1 MPQLNDAAVRAAK
14 PTPGKTTRLYDSGG
28 LYLDITAG
36 GSKGWRFKYRYNG
49 RENRISLGAYPLIS
63 LKEAR
68 QQRDDARRQLLQG
81 IDPSAERKARRQ
93 QERVDATNSFQ
104 QQALEWFERQKIL
117 WVDSHTRDVQRRLQA
132 NLFPDLGALAIDRI
146 TPVQVLDTLR
156 KMEARGAVD
165 LAHRVMQVASQ
176 VFRYAI
182 ACGRCTVDPTAG
194 LRGALTPHVQKHQPA
209 IDPDELP
216 TLLHAIDHYATEGGE
231 AQTQR
236 ALQFLALTFVRTKE
250 LIEATWDEIDL
261 DKAQWLIGA
270 ERMKMKR
277 DFLVP
282 LSSQAVALL
291 QEQQR
296 ACRNSLY
303 VWPGRNTR
311 VPMSNN
317 TLLFALYRLG
327 YRSKMTGHGFRAV
340 ASTILNEQGW
350 RHDVIEKQLA
360 HEPENRVRAAYNR
373 AEYLPERIKL
383 MQHWA
388 DHLDALRQGRTAQ
401 TPPLQTPRLFVVNSD
416 LTP

>member
-1 MPQLNDAAVRAAK
+1 MPQINDAAVRAAK
-14 PTPGKTTRLYDSGG
+14 PTPGKTTRLYDTAG
-28 LYLDITAG
+28 LYLDISPT
-36 GSKGWRFKYRYNG
+36 GSKAWRLKYRYNG
-49 RENRISLGAYPLIS
+49 RENRISLGAYPLVS

-68 QQRDDARRQLLQG
+68 QARDDARRQLLQG

-93 QERVDATNSFQ
+93 QAQIDATNSFQ

-117 WVDSHTRDVQRRLQA
+117 WVDSHTSDVKRRLQA
-132 NLFPDLGALAIDRI
+132 NLFPDLGPLPIDRI

-209 IDPDELP
+209 IQPDELP
-216 TLLHAIDHYATEGGE
+216 TLLHAIDHYTEQGGE

-261 DKAQWLIGA
+261 DKAQWLIA
-270 ERMKMKR
+270 ASRMKMKR
-277 DFLVP
+277 DHLVP
-282 LSSQAVALL
+282 LSTQALAILD
-291 QEQQR
+291 EQR
-296 ACRNSLY
+296 RTCRGSVY

-317 TLLFALYRLG
+317 TILFALYRMG

-340 ASTILNEQGW
+340 ASTLLNEQGW

-388 DHLDALRQGRTAQ
+388 DHLDALRVNDTDSRA
-401 TPPLQTPRLFVVNSD
+401 LQP
-416 LTP
+416 

>member
-1 MPQLNDAAVRAAK
+1 MPQLTDSAVRAAK
-14 PTPGKTTRLYDSGG
+14 PAPGKKTNRLFDGGG
-28 LYLDITAG
+28 LYLDITQA
-36 GSKGWRFKYRYNG
+36 GSKGWRLKYRYNG
-49 RENRISLGAYPLIS
+49 RENRISLGAYPLVS

-68 QQRDDARRQLLQG
+68 QQRDDAKRQLLQG
-81 IDPSAERKARRQ
+81 IDPSAERKGRRQ
-93 QERVDATNSFQ
+93 QAQIDATNSFQ

-117 WVDSHTRDVQRRLQA
+117 WVDSHTRDVERRLRA
-132 NLFPDLGALAIDRI
+132 NLFPDLGPLPIDRI

-156 KMEARGAVD
+156 KMEARGAHD

-182 ACGRCTVDPTAG
+182 ACGRCTIDPTAG

-209 IDPDELP
+209 IQPDELP
-216 TLLHAIDHYATEGGE
+216 TLLHAIDHYTAQGGE

-261 DKAQWLIGA
+261 DKAQWLIA
-270 ERMKMKR
+270 APRMKMKR

-282 LSSQAVALL
+282 LSTQALALL

-317 TLLFALYRLG
+317 TLLFALYRMG

-373 AEYLPERIKL
+373 AEYLLERSRL
-383 MQHWA
+383 MQHWGDQLA
-388 DHLDALRQGRTAQ
+388 ALRKGHVLK
-401 TPPLQTPRLFVVNSD
+401 TPMQPCHLLAVNSD

>member
-1 MPQLNDAAVRAAK
+1 MRAAK

-28 LYLDITAG
+28 LHLVISPT
-36 GSKGWRFKYRYNG
+36 GSKAWRLKYRYNG

-68 QQRDDARRQLLQG
+68 QARDDAKRQLLQG

-93 QERVDATNSFQ
+93 QAQVDATNSFQ

-117 WVDSHTRDVQRRLQA
+117 WVDSHTRDVERRLQA
-132 NLFPDLGALAIDRI
+132 NLFPDLGPLAIDRI

-165 LAHRVMQVASQ
+165 LAHRVMQVAAQ

-182 ACGRCTVDPTAG
+182 ACGRCATDPTSG

-216 TLLHAIDHYATEGGE
+216 TLLHAIDRYATEGGE

-261 DKAQWLIGA
+261 AKAQWIITA
-270 ERMKMKR
+270 PRMKMKR
-277 DFLVP
+277 DHVVP
-282 LSSQAVALL
+282 LSTQALAILE
-291 QEQQR
+291 EQQR
-296 ACRNSLY
+296 TCRNSTY

-317 TLLFALYRLG
+317 TLLFALYRMG

-373 AEYLPERIKL
+373 AEYLPERVRL
-383 MQHWA
+383 MQHWG

-401 TPPLQTPRLFVVNSD
+401 APAHTPRLFVVNSD